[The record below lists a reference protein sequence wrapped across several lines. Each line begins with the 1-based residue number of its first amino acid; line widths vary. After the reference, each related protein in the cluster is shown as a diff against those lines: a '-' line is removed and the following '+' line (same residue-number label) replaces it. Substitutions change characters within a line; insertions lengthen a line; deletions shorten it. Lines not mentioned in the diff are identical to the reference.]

1 MSYNELD
8 DYIDDNILNQ
18 AMIDYIKKI
27 KEIENSNEKP
37 PEPTEL
43 KVSTRSSKA
52 EISAYINMIN
62 LINFL
67 VKKINEDTEKKGLLE
82 GVKMK
87 KFIYSRLPKHLKI
100 IKKKKKKN
108 KKEVGINY
116 YLRPFYCCIYID
128 TNNNFKRVVYDDSK
142 RDFFYD
148 LELDL
153 DMERKYLDNEKKNG
167 IKKNIDTYVD
177 NEKLKNVFKN
187 CDLYDNNKYDKLL
200 KKYIEY
206 NNSDLSY
213 IEEGLSLLTNNKR
226 EHFYNSC
233 TIIIKPDEERR
244 PVNIK
249 LFANG
254 QITITGGLNNKDG
267 QDAVISL
274 LKIINVDK
282 NNFLDNDKLDEETMI
297 RFSKNKKC
305 GKKINGYLKPKDTEI
320 IKYDITM
327 INSDYKLNFSVDREK
342 LHNILMNETGLMSVF
357 DGNIYPGV
365 KMYYYWNLF
374 NKENNGICKC
384 SNKIKCKGKGNGL
397 GEHKCKKITVVIF
410 QSGSVMITGANSDYQ
425 IEHVHKDIKKIIEKY
440 YTRIIKFSIKDH
452 LIPDDDVP
460 PDESYI
466 EEMNLNNKKKKEIK
480 IKKCENTKEYF

>member
-18 AMIDYIKKI
+18 AMVDYIKKI

-87 KFIYSRLPKHLKI
+87 KFIYSRLPKHLKMI
-100 IKKKKKKN
+100 MKKKKKK
-108 KKEVGINY
+108 KKDVGKNY
-116 YLRPFYCCIYID
+116 YLCPFFYCVYID
-128 TNNNFKRVVYDDSK
+128 KDNNFKRVVYDDSK
-142 RDFFYD
+142 SKFFYN

-153 DMERKYLDNEKKNG
+153 DMAEKYSDNELLNG
-167 IKKNIDTYVD
+167 NFKTYVD
-177 NEKLKNVFKN
+177 NEKLKNVFKD
-187 CDLYDNNKYDKLL
+187 CELYDNNQDDILL
-200 KKYIEY
+200 RKFMEYKRADWAYIEK
-206 NNSDLSY
+206 
-213 IEEGLSLLTNNKR
+213 GLSLLTNNKR

-233 TIIIKPDEERR
+233 TIIIKPDKERR
-244 PVNIK
+244 PVNVK

-254 QITITGGLNNKDG
+254 QITITGGLENKDG

-282 NNFLDNDKLDEETMI
+282 NNFLDNNKLDEATML
-297 RFSKNKKC
+297 RFTKNKKC
-305 GKKINGYLKPKDTEI
+305 GEKINGYIKPKDTEI

-327 INSDYKLNFSVDREK
+327 INSDYKLNFNVDRDK
-342 LHNILMNETGLMSVF
+342 LYNILMNETGLMSVF
-357 DGNIYPGV
+357 DGNMYPGV
-365 KMYYYWNLF
+365 KIYYYWNLF

-384 SNKIKCKGKGNGL
+384 TNKIKCKGKGNGL

-452 LIPDDDVP
+452 LIPDDDDVP

-466 EEMNLNNKKKKEIK
+466 EEMNLNNNKKKEIK